1 MNVLV
6 GLMMLLVGLLFLW
19 AFSAVLL
26 SILAGLVTS
35 ALLWLPLRFWRRRH
49 LMQALQQN
57 PSLNPQQ
64 EAQNHPAWFYLLTAV
79 VIWTGCAAM
88 LFTLIHL
95 PENLYS
101 PDQLVLAAGVAYLVS
116 MWTLIKTLGHWRSL
130 YQPPEEAENT
140 RALWSLAA
148 GLLPMFSLVVWIFL
162 IPSTAGWMVWRE
174 EARGYYSTQLRI
186 ALNSDDAEHQQALL
200 TLVHPLLEQGSQ
212 VMRHTTRSRGSS
224 SSYTLRA
231 ALPARYRFEDGALLV
246 QMAGVMPKHQLE
258 QHLQLI
264 DAVSQGAF
272 PGALAL
278 AYAQC
283 QPTAQRLQ
291 KQRFFGQGSQLMQ
304 QVRECVQTR
313 QSELNR
319 ALVLLQGQLTVSPPQ
334 ITSFSPWWSKGR
346 WQAVALPEEDELA
359 TLNGL

>member
-1 MNVLV
+1 MKVLV
-6 GLMMLLVGLLFLW
+6 GLMMVLVGLLFLW
-19 AFSAVLL
+19 AFSA
-26 SILAGLVTS
+26 ILISAIAGLVVTG
-35 ALLWLPLRFWRRRH
+35 LLWLLLHLLRRTQLQRAYRANPA
-49 LMQALQQN
+49 LDLEQALQRPPLWMQ
-57 PSLNPQQ
+57 LGK
-64 EAQNHPAWFYLLTAV
+64 AFAV
-79 VIWTGCAAM
+79 WLGCAAM
-88 LFTLIHL
+88 LVALLQL

-101 PDQLVLAAGVAYLVS
+101 PDQLVLAAGIVYLA
-116 MWTLIKTLGHWRSL
+116 SL
-130 YQPPEEAENT
+130 WALFKCIGNLLSLNETPEEASQT
-140 RALWSLAA
+140 QALWSLIAS
-148 GLLPMFSLVVWIFL
+148 LIPMLSLVVWIFF
-162 IPSTAGWMVWRE
+162 IPHTAGWMVWRE

-186 ALNSDDAEHQQALL
+186 ALNNDNAEHRQALL
-200 TLVHPLLEQGSQ
+200 TLVQPLLEQGSQ
-212 VMRHTTRSRGSS
+212 VMRHTARSRGSS

-231 ALPARYRFEDGALLV
+231 ALPARYRFKDGALLV